1 MGFWYAASY
10 WSFTAQSILQKT
22 SKEPLMDT
30 VLFPREKKKND
41 RLREK
46 NSVYNFTHREVA
58 N

>member
-30 VLFPREKKKND
+30 VLFPREKKND